1 MPKRTKYSG
10 AFQSRGVNFLP
21 SQSMYDCL
29 TEELWKELGQV
40 DPDWFQVL
48 TTRASKEANLSDSD
62 DQEELCPNQEANF
75 KTPLRKT
82 VSACVPQSSTPRV
95 FRRSCVASPDSADQQ
110 ENELLPWGARSL
122 SLFGPTK
129 DTVPH
134 SNDGIAHS
142 RIPDW
147 LDLIHTP
154 QASLTSYTRQIAESL
169 GADLHPDISWT
180 SSLNTPPPLPST
192 LILSKTDESPSTMTI
207 CMDKSAVLVRKL
219 FPSLS
224 NNVRAEVAAVQN
236 SDPLEVLRDADL
248 PEASPHPTPQKSPQ
262 RSPEQPPEA
271 AGDRVIQSPAAGVLD
286 RTENNQ
292 CAFPTDSEGRERRQE
307 DDGNASDVATEP
319 KSSDQ
324 AQPVEP
330 EDNALTQWSPLS
342 LSDIALPIAAAAQ
355 VADQCAT
362 SLASEANCARP
373 IRLSFNFAAFTKK
386 KTKFIYV
393 IDKEKHSVKD
403 TYLIPDNKLPANDG
417 KEELQQREE
426 KPPSSLQDNPQDLDM
441 SQLGRAFAQ
450 DFSQMSC
457 PSAPRKLGLPP
468 PPRGFSPLTRP
479 TASKFAPRKT
489 KSPGDGEAPLD
500 ESGDSGFLSAGADI
514 SQLTASCAEKRE
526 ASHPNKN
533 NKQNE
538 LCSED
543 LLLDTWTDT
552 KDASA
557 PTPAT
562 LKELAHHLVSV
573 QSHEET
579 ANVSPLDRTSDKRM
593 EMWTANVQKAEGLF
607 EQQQPIKSESHSTAS
622 ISEKCTRKDENS
634 KVTEESPQDF
644 SQSFKQGHIAPESLA
659 NGYHDDVK
667 EEIPAHSCPPRD
679 SQNKCL
685 EEDRSDTNGFSSPTK
700 QGQNAPESPGN
711 SSAVTCQGD
720 QASECRRDA
729 REQIPATPESPN
741 YQLSA
746 SQKADVKA
754 LCSLLEEEGSQFD
767 FTQFRSIKSE
777 PKADKVLE
785 PSLLTGMDFN
795 DSFCAEAKEKSP
807 INPEEQAGVAKQPLL
822 AHKMESEETI
832 PEKLEES
839 VPSVYKKCLTKSKHL
854 FPPSVENSSEA
865 LRVHGSRKA
874 HQFIDASEN
883 VEPLRGFFSSVQGAS
898 KMMPRVP
905 HNGFQMASGK
915 SVVISPS
922 AMQRAQSVFKENPA
936 DGKPLT
942 NMAASL
948 NLATGKSQ
956 SVSAEAQEEQRS
968 LSAINA
974 ELSGF
979 QTAAGKQVA
988 VSAAALNKAKSLL
1001 DDCPEL
1007 EEHPAHRSTF
1017 RKSEPASFSSNTLD
1031 LGSTSKSNPQT
1042 LDAQNLENGANSD
1055 FPTGGFST
1063 ASGKKVS
1070 VSEGAL
1076 AKAKHILKEDNPSV
1090 QSQRGSSSLL
1100 LHQQQLDG
1108 FQTAKGKPLAV
1119 SSAALKKAKLLLD
1132 ACTEVKEDPAC
1143 RPPDRKSDLEKS
1155 ALFLDQSL
1163 LENVTSASENPDKD
1177 ITDSRDAMSAVGAS
1191 ESKLG
1196 NETAAPLRE
1205 HRDVSGFSTA
1215 SGKSVSVSDEAMT
1228 RAKSIWSDASVQNDK
1243 RDSLQNVASPAAG
1256 GRRAK
1261 FFTSDVPTSPSAA
1274 CGFST
1279 ASGKNVLVSDN
1290 AVARAKALLDDK
1302 DSGFPSSA
1310 AEKKATHPLN
1320 EDRDPKTGDKMSSCG
1335 FSSASGRPVA
1345 VSSRALLKAKAL
1357 FDEVA
1362 PLGAHEKNFSVP
1374 SPAALA
1380 QTPSTRFGEEG
1391 NPHRWQTS
1399 NETPEDGA
1407 MVNLE
1412 PSDLTD
1418 CTETQQLFLAREALD
1433 CTKALLEDENIAAS
1447 LEDARP
1453 EKDAC
1458 CHVRGQAPG
1467 KRSAENTQRPEQ
1479 PPAKRALLD
1488 QLDRCVDSRRG
1499 VRLCPLTSC
1508 PKGLTKDRPAL
1519 TSNVLLGPN
1528 ITRPLSD
1535 GTGYMEAA
1543 ASPRSERQPSLTLL
1557 PPWFKKGEAQRRR
1570 NDDAISPPAF
1580 VPPFRRVV
1588 EQSAIKPFGS
1598 DPQKTT
1604 QSSMTAPHAIASDQS
1619 MSRDVSIQSPPA
1631 DACWSQGTA
1640 PDDVELARD
1649 MQDMR
1654 ICKKKHQTIRP
1665 LPGALFRAKASG
1677 AARIRL
1683 KDAVAQRPP
1692 TKYTRKQLYECG
1704 VHEYVCDVT
1713 GQTAEAFRFHLQLFY
1728 KKEALAGIQLAD
1740 GGRLIP
1746 GGDGTAGKEHF
1757 YKALCDTPGVD
1768 PKLMSDDWVH
1778 NHYRWI
1784 VWKLACMERSFPE
1797 SMGGRCLTPERV
1809 LLQLKYRYDVE
1820 VDHSRRPALRKIT
1833 EKDDTAAKTLVL
1845 CVCGV
1850 DSGGPVENA
1859 CAVVWLTDGWYALRT
1874 QLDEP
1879 LSQLLRRGRLAEG
1892 GKLITHGAQ
1901 LVGSQEACAP
1911 LEAPHSLMLKIFA
1924 NSTRPARWDTKLGFH
1939 RDPRP
1944 FLLPLSS
1951 LYSNGG
1957 PVGCVDIVVLRSYPL
1972 QWMERKSDGGVV
1984 FRSARAEE
1992 KEEAHYNSRK
2002 QKAMEALYAKMEA
2015 ELEQEDKESKLQ
2027 ARRRSVSHRDVK
2039 GLQDGQELYEA
2050 VGDDLAELEAHL
2062 SERQLETLQAY
2073 RRSLVDKKR
2082 AQLLDRY
2089 QNADDGLASCP
2100 QRDVTPVWRLCV
2112 ADSLNPTGAIYQ
2124 LNLWRP
2130 SSDTLALLKEGRR
2143 YKVYNLTTSN
2153 RKKRD
2158 GLATLQLSAN
2168 IKTQFQDL
2176 QVTKL
2181 TSPEW
2186 LSACFQPRVSTEFVA
2201 LQNLE
2206 FHPPCGEVDLTGC
2219 VVSVLDG
2226 KGPSPAFYLVD
2237 RNMNFVKVRCFISLL
2252 QADLL
2257 DVMRPGVL
2265 LALSNLQLRGQS
2277 TRPTPVVY
2285 AGDLTVFS
2293 TNPKEEH
2300 LQKVLAQLRNLV
2312 RERENF
2318 LACAEDKLS
2327 QVLKSD
2333 VWSSVCSPSLKTP
2346 PTQHLR
2352 TNPIK
2357 SLGCFT
2363 PLSRN
2368 FQPPANASSSE
2379 KDPRTWKRR
2388 RAVDSLSRVPSPPLF
2403 LHPRLAA
2410 SPSVNKT
2417 FTPPRRA
2424 NAPLTS
2430 KSVPP
2435 PNLPPLSASPPEVK
2449 EEDAWVNDHEL
2460 AMIDTQALHVSD
2472 AL

>member
-1 MPKRTKYSG
+1 MPNRTKYSG

-82 VSACVPQSSTPRV
+82 VSACAPQSSTPQV

-110 ENELLPWGARSL
+110 ENEPLPWGARSL

-154 QASLTSYTRQIAESL
+154 QASLTSYARHISESL

-180 SSLNTPPPLPST
+180 SSLNTPSPLPLPST
-192 LILSKTDESPSTMTI
+192 LILSNTDESPSTMAI

-236 SDPLEVLRDADL
+236 NDPLEVLRDADL
-248 PEASPHPTPQKSPQ
+248 PEAGPHSTPPKSPP
-262 RSPEQPPEA
+262 RFPEQPPEA
-271 AGDRVIQSPAAGVLD
+271 GGDPVIQAAGVLD
-286 RTENNQ
+286 WTENNQ
-292 CAFPTDSEGRERRQE
+292 CTFPTDSEGRERRQE

-319 KSSDQ
+319 KFSDQ

-362 SLASEANCARP
+362 SPASEGNRARP
-373 IRLSFNFAAFTKK
+373 IRPSLNFAAFTKK

-403 TYLIPDNKLPANDG
+403 TYLIPGNTLPANDG

-426 KPPSSLQDNPQDLDM
+426 KPPSSLHVNPQDLDM

-468 PPRGFSPLTRP
+468 PPRGFSPLTRL

-489 KSPGDGEAPLD
+489 KSPGDGEAPFD
-500 ESGDSGFLSAGADI
+500 ESVDEPTAGDSGFLSAGADI

-543 LLLDTWTDT
+543 LLLDT

-562 LKELAHHLVSV
+562 LKELARHLVSL
-573 QSHEET
+573 QSRKET

-593 EMWTANVQKAEGLF
+593 QMWTANAQKAEGLF
-607 EQQQPIKSESHSTAS
+607 ERQQPIKSESDSTAS

-634 KVTEESPQDF
+634 KVTEESPQGF
-644 SQSFKQGHIAPESLA
+644 SQSFKQGQIAPESLA
-659 NGYHDDVK
+659 NGYHGDVK
-667 EEIPAHSCPPRD
+667 KEIPAHSCPPRD

-685 EEDRSDTNGFSSPTK
+685 EEDRSDTNGFSSSTK
-700 QGQNAPESPGN
+700 QVQNAPESPGN
-711 SSAVTCQGD
+711 SNALACQGD

-767 FTQFRSIKSE
+767 FTQFRSIKSV

-785 PSLLTGMDFN
+785 SSLLSGMDFN
-795 DSFCAEAKEKSP
+795 DSFCAEAQEKSP
-807 INPEEQAGVAKQPLL
+807 TNPEEQAGVA
-822 AHKMESEETI
+822 HKMESKETI
-832 PEKLEES
+832 PETLEE
-839 VPSVYKKCLTKSKHL
+839 SVYKKCLTKSKHL
-854 FPPSVENSSEA
+854 FPPSVENRSEA
-865 LRVHGSRKA
+865 LRVHSSRKA
-874 HQFIDASEN
+874 HQFIDSSES
-883 VEPLRGFFSSVQGAS
+883 VEPLPGFFSSVQGAS
-898 KMMPRVP
+898 EMMACAP

-922 AMQRAQSVFKENPA
+922 AMQKAQSVFKENQQHPA
-936 DGKPLT
+936 DGEPLA

-948 NLATGKSQ
+948 NLARGKSQ
-956 SVSAEAQEEQRS
+956 SVSAEAKEEQRS

-979 QTAAGKQVA
+979 QTAAGKRVA

-1001 DDCPEL
+1001 DDCHEL
-1007 EEHPAHRSTF
+1007 EEHPAHHSTF
-1017 RKSEPASFSSNTLD
+1017 RKSEPASFSTNTLD

-1042 LDAQNLENGANSD
+1042 LDAQNLASSD

-1063 ASGKKVS
+1063 ASGQKVS
-1070 VSEGAL
+1070 VSAAAL
-1076 AKAKHILKEDNPSV
+1076 AKAKDILKEDNLIV
-1090 QSQRGSSSLL
+1090 QSQRGSSSLFR
-1100 LHQQQLDG
+1100 HPQQPDG
-1108 FQTAKGKPLAV
+1108 FQTAKGEPLAL

-1132 ACTEVKEDPAC
+1132 ACTEVKEHPAC
-1143 RPPDRKSDLEKS
+1143 RKSDLEKS
-1155 ALFLDQSL
+1155 ALFSDQSL
-1163 LENVTSASENPDKD
+1163 LENLTSASENPDKD
-1177 ITDSRDAMSAVGAS
+1177 ITDSRDATSAVGAS

-1196 NETAAPLRE
+1196 NETAAPLLE

-1228 RAKSIWSDASVQNDK
+1228 RAKSVWSDASLQNDK
-1243 RDSLQNVASPAAG
+1243 RDSLQNVASPAPAG

-1261 FFTSDVPTSPSAA
+1261 FVTSDVPTSAA

-1290 AVARAKALLDDK
+1290 AAARAKALLDDK

-1310 AEKKATHPLN
+1310 AQKKASHPLN
-1320 EDRDPKTGDKMSSCG
+1320 EDRDPKTSDKMSSCG

-1380 QTPSTRFGEEG
+1380 QAPSAHLGEKRPAAGEEG
-1391 NPHRWQTS
+1391 DSHRWQMS
-1399 NETPEDGA
+1399 TPEDGA

-1447 LEDARP
+1447 LEGARP

-1458 CHVRGQAPG
+1458 CHARRGQAPG

-1488 QLDRCVDSRRG
+1488 QLDRCVESRRG

-1535 GTGYMEAA
+1535 GYMEAA
-1543 ASPRSERQPSLTLL
+1543 ASPRSERRPSSTLL
-1557 PPWFKKGEAQRRR
+1557 PPWFKKSEAQPRRS
-1570 NDDAISPPAF
+1570 DDAISPPAF

-1588 EQSAIKPFGS
+1588 EQSATKLFGS
-1598 DPQKTT
+1598 GPQKTT
-1604 QSSMTAPHAIASDQS
+1604 QSSMAAPHAIASDQS
-1619 MSRDVSIQSPPA
+1619 MSRDVSGQSPPA
-1631 DACWSQGTA
+1631 DACRSQGTA
-1640 PDDVELARD
+1640 PDDVDLARD

-1665 LPGALFRAKASG
+1665 LPGALFRAKSSG

-1683 KDAVAQRPP
+1683 KDAVARRLP

-1704 VHEYVCDVT
+1704 VHGYVCDVT
-1713 GQTAEAFRFHLQLFY
+1713 SQTAEAFCFHLELFY

-1757 YKALCDTPGVD
+1757 YRALCDTPGVD
-1768 PKLMSDDWVH
+1768 PKLLSDEWVH

-1845 CVCGV
+1845 CVCEV
-1850 DSGGPVENA
+1850 DSGGPAENA

-1879 LSQLLRRGRLAEG
+1879 LSQLLRKGRLAEG

-1972 QWMERKSDGGVV
+1972 QWMERKSDGGVA

-2015 ELEQEDKESKLQ
+2015 ALEQEDKESKLQ
-2027 ARRRSVSHRDVK
+2027 APRRSVSHRDVE
-2039 GLQDGQELYEA
+2039 GLQDGQELYDA

-2089 QNADDGLASCP
+2089 QNTDDGLASCP

-2153 RKKRD
+2153 RKKHD

-2168 IKTQFQDL
+2168 KKTQFQDL
-2176 QVTKL
+2176 Q

-2201 LQNLE
+2201 LHNLE

-2237 RNMNFVKVRCFISLL
+2237 RNMNFVKVRCFSSLL

-2257 DVMRPGVL
+2257 DVVRPGVL

-2300 LQKVLAQLRNLV
+2300 LQKVLAQLRNLL
-2312 RERENF
+2312 RERANF

-2333 VWSSVCSPSLKTP
+2333 VWSPVCSPSLKTP

-2379 KDPRTWKRR
+2379 KDPRSWKTR

-2424 NAPLTS
+2424 LTS
-2430 KSVPP
+2430 KSVPN
-2435 PNLPPLSASPPEVK
+2435 PNPAPLSASPPEVK
-2449 EEDAWVNDHEL
+2449 EEEAWVNDHEL

>member
-1 MPKRTKYSG
+1 MPNRTKYSG

-21 SQSMYDCL
+21 SQTMYDCL

-82 VSACVPQSSTPRV
+82 VSACVPQSSTPQV
-95 FRRSCVASPDSADQQ
+95 FRRGCVASPDGADQQ

-129 DTVPH
+129 DTVPR

-154 QASLTSYTRQIAESL
+154 QASLASYARHISESL

-180 SSLNTPPPLPST
+180 SSLNTPSPLPLPLPST
-192 LILSKTDESPSTMTI
+192 LILSNPDESPSTMAI

-236 SDPLEVLRDADL
+236 SDPLEVLRDADF
-248 PEASPHPTPQKSPQ
+248 PEAGPHSTPPKSPP
-262 RSPEQPPEA
+262 RFPEQPPEA
-271 AGDRVIQSPAAGVLD
+271 GGDPLIQAAGVLD
-286 RTENNQ
+286 WTENNQ
-292 CAFPTDSEGRERRQE
+292 CTFPTDGEGRERRQE

-319 KSSDQ
+319 KFSDQ

-342 LSDIALPIAAAAQ
+342 LSDIALPVAAAAQ
-355 VADQCAT
+355 AADQCAT
-362 SLASEANCARP
+362 SPASEGNRARP
-373 IRLSFNFAAFTKK
+373 IGPSLNFAAFTKK

-403 TYLIPDNKLPANDG
+403 TYLIPDNTLPANDG

-426 KPPSSLQDNPQDLDM
+426 KPPSSLHVNPQDLDM

-468 PPRGFSPLTRP
+468 PPRGFSPLTRL

-489 KSPGDGEAPLD
+489 KSSGDGEAPLD
-500 ESGDSGFLSAGADI
+500 ESVDEPAAGDSGFLSAGADI
-514 SQLTASCAEKRE
+514 SQLTASSAEKRE
-526 ASHPNKN
+526 ASHPKKN
-533 NKQNE
+533 HKQNE

-562 LKELAHHLVSV
+562 LKELAGHLVSV
-573 QSHEET
+573 QSLKET

-593 EMWTANVQKAEGLF
+593 QMWTANVQKAEGLF
-607 EQQQPIKSESHSTAS
+607 EQQQPIKSESDSTAS

-634 KVTEESPQDF
+634 KVTEESPQGF
-644 SQSFKQGHIAPESLA
+644 SQSFKQGQIAPESLA
-659 NGYHDDVK
+659 NGYHGDVK
-667 EEIPAHSCPPRD
+667 KEIPAHSCPPRD

-685 EEDRSDTNGFSSPTK
+685 EEDPSDTNGFSSSTK
-700 QGQNAPESPGN
+700 QVQHAPESPGN
-711 SSAVTCQGD
+711 SNALTCQGD
-720 QASECRRDA
+720 QASECRRDT
-729 REQIPATPESPN
+729 REQTPATLESPN

-767 FTQFRSIKSE
+767 FTQFRSIKSG
-777 PKADKVLE
+777 PKTDKVLE
-785 PSLLTGMDFN
+785 PSLLSRMDFN
-795 DSFCAEAKEKSP
+795 DSFCAEAQEKSP
-807 INPEEQAGVAKQPLL
+807 TNPEEQAGVAKQPLL
-822 AHKMESEETI
+822 AHQTESKETI
-832 PEKLEES
+832 PETLQE
-839 VPSVYKKCLTKSKHL
+839 SVYKKCLTKSKHL

-865 LRVHGSRKA
+865 LRGRGSGKA
-874 HQFIDASEN
+874 HQFIDASES
-883 VEPLRGFFSSVQGAS
+883 VEPPRGFFSSVQG
-898 KMMPRVP
+898 VP

-915 SVVISPS
+915 SVVFSPS
-922 AMQRAQSVFKENPA
+922 AMQRAQSVFKENQQHPA
-936 DGKPLT
+936 DGEPLT

-948 NLATGKSQ
+948 NLARGKSQ
-956 SVSAEAQEEQRS
+956 SVSEEEQRS

-1001 DDCPEL
+1001 DDCHEL
-1007 EEHPAHRSTF
+1007 EEHPARDSTVM
-1017 RKSEPASFSSNTLD
+1017 KSEPASFSTDTLD
-1031 LGSTSKSNPQT
+1031 LGSTSKS
-1042 LDAQNLENGANSD
+1042 LDAQNLASSH

-1063 ASGKKVS
+1063 ASGKKVA
-1070 VSEGAL
+1070 VSSAAL
-1076 AKAKHILKEDNPSV
+1076 AKAKHVLKEDNLGV
-1090 QSQRGSSSLL
+1090 QSQRGSSSLFR
-1100 LHQQQLDG
+1100 HQQQPDG
-1108 FQTAKGKPLAV
+1108 FQTANGKPLAL

-1132 ACTEVKEDPAC
+1132 ACTEVKEHPAC
-1143 RPPDRKSDLEKS
+1143 QPPDRKSDLEKS
-1155 ALFLDQSL
+1155 ALFSDRSL
-1163 LENVTSASENPDKD
+1163 LENLTSASEDPDKD
-1177 ITDSRDAMSAVGAS
+1177 ITDGRDATSPVGAS

-1196 NETAAPLRE
+1196 NETAAPLLE

-1215 SGKSVSVSDEAMT
+1215 GGKSVSVSDEAMT
-1228 RAKSIWSDASVQNDK
+1228 RAKSIWSDASLQNDK
-1243 RDSLQNVASPAAG
+1243 RDSLQNVASPAAAG

-1261 FFTSDVPTSPSAA
+1261 FITPDVPTSPSAA

-1310 AEKKATHPLN
+1310 AEKKANPPLN
-1320 EDRDPKTGDKMSSCG
+1320 EDRDPKTSDKMSSCG

-1374 SPAALA
+1374 SPA
-1380 QTPSTRFGEEG
+1380 PSAHLGEKRPAAREEG
-1391 NPHRWQTS
+1391 DPHRWQMS
-1399 NETPEDGA
+1399 TPEDGA

-1453 EKDAC
+1453 EKGAC
-1458 CHVRGQAPG
+1458 CHARRGRAPG

-1479 PPAKRALLD
+1479 PAAKRALLD

-1508 PKGLTKDRPAL
+1508 PTGLTKDRPAL

-1528 ITRPLSD
+1528 ITRPLRD
-1535 GTGYMEAA
+1535 GYMEAA
-1543 ASPRSERQPSLTLL
+1543 ASPRSERRPSATLL
-1557 PPWFKKGEAQRRR
+1557 PPWFKKSEAQPRRSE
-1570 NDDAISPPAF
+1570 DAISPPAF
-1580 VPPFRRVV
+1580 VPPFRRGV
-1588 EQSAIKPFGS
+1588 ERSAAKPFGS
-1598 DPQKTT
+1598 GPQTTT
-1604 QSSMTAPHAIASDQS
+1604 QSSTAPPHAMASDQS
-1619 MSRDVSIQSPPA
+1619 MSRDVSAQSPPA
-1631 DACWSQGTA
+1631 DACRSQGTP
-1640 PDDVELARD
+1640 PDDVDLARD

-1654 ICKKKHQTIRP
+1654 IRKKKHQTIRP
-1665 LPGALFRAKASG
+1665 LPGALFRAKSSG

-1683 KDAVAQRPP
+1683 KDAVARRPP
-1692 TKYTRKQLYECG
+1692 AKYTRKQLYECG
-1704 VHEYVCDVT
+1704 VHGYVGDVT
-1713 GQTAEAFRFHLQLFY
+1713 SRSAEAFRFHLELFY

-1746 GGDGTAGKEHF
+1746 GGDGTAGREHF
-1757 YKALCDTPGVD
+1757 YRALCDTPGVD
-1768 PKLMSDDWVH
+1768 PKLLSDEWVH

-1850 DSGGPVENA
+1850 DSVGPAENA

-1879 LSQLLRRGRLAEG
+1879 LSQLLRKGRLAEG
-1892 GKLITHGAQ
+1892 GKIITHGAQ

-1951 LYSNGG
+1951 LHSNGG

-1972 QWMERKSDGGVV
+1972 QWMERKSDGGVA

-1992 KEEAHYNSRK
+1992 KEQAHYNSRK

-2027 ARRRSVSHRDVK
+2027 APRRSVSHRDVE
-2039 GLQDGQELYEA
+2039 GLQDGRELYDA

-2089 QNADDGLASCP
+2089 QNTDDGLASCP

-2143 YKVYNLTTSN
+2143 YKVYNLTASN
-2153 RKKRD
+2153 RKKHD

-2168 IKTQFQDL
+2168 KKTQFQDL
-2176 QVTKL
+2176 Q
-2181 TSPEW
+2181 TSPEC
-2186 LSACFQPRVSTEFVA
+2186 LSACFQPRVSTEFAA
-2201 LQNLE
+2201 LQNPD
-2206 FHPPCGEVDLTGC
+2206 FRPPCGEVDLTGC

-2226 KGPSPAFYLVD
+2226 KGLSPAFYLVD
-2237 RNMNFVKVRCFISLL
+2237 RNMNFVKVRCFSSLL

-2257 DVMRPGVL
+2257 DVVRPGVL
-2265 LALSNLQLRGQS
+2265 VALSNLQLRGQS

-2285 AGDLTVFS
+2285 AGDLTVFT

-2300 LQKVLAQLRNLV
+2300 LQKVLAQLRNLL
-2312 RERENF
+2312 REQANF

-2333 VWSSVCSPSLKTP
+2333 GWSSVCSPSLKTP

-2368 FQPPANASSSE
+2368 FQPPANASSS
-2379 KDPRTWKRR
+2379 DPRSWRTR
-2388 RAVDSLSRVPSPPLF
+2388 RAADSLSRVPSPPLF

-2430 KSVPP
+2430 KSVAP
-2435 PNLPPLSASPPEVK
+2435 PNPAPLSASPPEVK
-2449 EEDAWVNDHEL
+2449 EEEAWVNDHEL